1 MGHGRLTIARFFP
14 PDSGPGLAAWLKTLS
29 HFMPQRTL
37 LLVDDEPGVRECL
50 RRLLQRAGWGVIT
63 AAGPV
68 EALQALEFVRPD
80 AIILDVRMPD
90 HSGMVCSGLDLLT
103 LLRRGSAH
111 RSVPVILL
119 TGYFLTE
126 EEDERVARQGAT
138 VIYKPVELPAIAGAL
153 GRLTRG
159 TAPAAPGAA

>member
-1 MGHGRLTIARFFP
+1 
-14 PDSGPGLAAWLKTLS
+14 
-29 HFMPQRTL
+29 MPQRTI

-63 AAGPV
+63 AAGPA

-90 HSGMVCSGLDLLT
+90 QSGMVCSGLDLLT
-103 LLRRGSAH
+103 LLRRGSTH
-111 RSVPVILL
+111 RSLPVILL
-119 TGYFLTE
+119 TGYFLTDDE
-126 EEDERVARQGAT
+126 HERVTRQGAT

-159 TAPAAPGAA
+159 GAPSAPGAA